1 MMKKFLKGMDISS
14 LPEHLD
20 ANEIFYD
27 QDGEEK
33 TAFKLLKDNG
43 VNSIRL
49 RIWNQPE
56 LVPESKGYCNLS
68 DTIKMAKEIKANDMH
83 FVLDFHYS
91 DYWADPGQQRKPH
104 AWEDL
109 SFDDLVRAVYDFT
122 YDVLSELGSQN
133 LLPDMVQ
140 VGNEIRSGML
150 FPDGAVPNY
159 ENLAKLIN
167 AGISAV
173 RNISRDFDYHIEVM
187 IHLDQGGRF
196 YYLKEWF
203 DSVFAAGME
212 PIDAIGISFYSFW
225 HGTFMDLRD
234 SMKQLI
240 ERYHL
245 PVYVVETAHPWR
257 LCDTGHVSKELM
269 DTAGLPAGIEEQ
281 KKSLGLV
288 FQIAETVS
296 GDLDTGVY
304 YWEPL
309 CYPAH
314 DHGSWDEN
322 MGMLDDHG
330 KALMGFDVYKDFSP
344 ENMPYDNIDEY
355 MESLYAIDESELPP
369 AGTNLIPNGDFR
381 DGIEGFWLEKDR
393 DDIEIICRNPEDTS
407 PALSG
412 DSSTGSC
419 SKAPQ
424 EIYVSCKSNFCFD
437 LFRDIKIEKSGKYQ
451 LSVDYRGT
459 NTTGV
464 KVSLY
469 MKTISCNGEELFSKD
484 IFPSDVRYVT
494 HSLDAVTLPVGTL
507 RIGIKLDTP
516 PVFGRIR
523 NLRLVEITA

>member
-1 MMKKFLKGMDISS
+1 MKKFLKGMDISS

-20 ANEIFYD
+20 SNEIFYD
-27 QDGEEK
+27 QNGQEK
-33 TAFKLLKDNG
+33 KAFELLKDNG

-49 RIWNQPE
+49 RIWNEPE
-56 LVPESKGYCNLS
+56 LVPESKGYCNLK
-68 DTIKMAKEIKANDMH
+68 DTLKMAKEVKQNDMH

-104 AWEDL
+104 AWESL
-109 SFDDLVRAVYDFT
+109 SFDELVSALYDFT
-122 YDVLSELGSQN
+122 YMVLKELANQDT
-133 LLPDMVQ
+133 LPDMVQ
-140 VGNEIRSGML
+140 VGNEIRSGLL

-159 ENLAKLIN
+159 DNIAKLVN
-167 AGISAV
+167 AGIKAV
-173 RNISRDFDYHIEVM
+173 RDISKEYSKDIVVM

-234 SMKQLI
+234 SMTQLI
-240 ERYHL
+240 ERYKL

-257 LCDTGHVSKELM
+257 LCETGHVSKELM

-330 KALMGFDVYKDFSP
+330 KALMGFDVYRDFTS
-344 ENMPYDNIDEY
+344 ENMPYENLDEY
-355 MESLYAIDESELPP
+355 MESLYAVDESELPP
-369 AGTNLIPNGDFR
+369 AGTNLIPNGDFS

-393 DDIEIICRNPEDTS
+393 DDIEITCSPCEDT
-407 PALSG
+407 PAG
-412 DSSTGSC
+412 IQPEQNP
-419 SKAPQ
+419 K

-437 LFRDIKIEKSGKYQ
+437 LFRDIKIDKAGKYQ
-451 LSVDYRGT
+451 LSVEYRGT

-469 MKTISCNGEELFSKD
+469 MKTISCNGEELFTKD
-484 IFPSDVRYVT
+484 IFPSDVRFVT
-494 HSLDAVTLPVGTL
+494 HCLDAVDLPAVTL
-507 RIGIKLDTP
+507 RIGIKMDTP

-523 NLRLVEITA
+523 NLRLVEVTE

>member
-1 MMKKFLKGMDISS
+1 MKKFLKGMDISS
-14 LPEHLD
+14 LPEHMD
-20 ANEIFYD
+20 AKEIFYD
-27 QDGEEK
+27 QNGEAKEP
-33 TAFKLLKDNG
+33 FKLLKDNG

-49 RIWNQPE
+49 RIWNEPG
-56 LVPESKGYCNLS
+56 LVPESKGYCDLPH
-68 DTIKMAKEIKANDMH
+68 TIEMAEQIKANDMH

-91 DYWADPGQQRKPH
+91 DFWADPGQQKKPH
-104 AWEDL
+104 AWADL
-109 SFDDLVRAVYDFT
+109 GFGDLVQAVYDYT
-122 YDVLSELGSQN
+122 CHVLNALGSRG

-150 FPDGAVPNY
+150 FPDGAVPAY
-159 ENLAKLIN
+159 DNLAKLIN
-167 AGISAV
+167 AGIRAV
-173 RNISRDFDYHIEVM
+173 RQISKDYNYPIEVM

-203 DSVFAAGME
+203 DAVFAAGME

-240 ERYHL
+240 ERYKL

-257 LCDTGHVSKELM
+257 LCESGHVSRELM
-269 DTAGLPAGIEEQ
+269 DTAGLPAGIAEQ

-314 DHGSWDEN
+314 GHGSWDEN
-322 MGMLDDHG
+322 MGMLDENG
-330 KALMGFDVYKDFSP
+330 KALMGFDVYRDFSP
-344 ENMPYDNIDEY
+344 ENMPYKDIDGY
-355 MESLYAIDESELPP
+355 MESLYAVDESQLPP
-369 AGTNLIPNGDFR
+369 AGTNLIPNGDFA
-381 DGIEGFWLEKDR
+381 DGTNGFWLEKDR
-393 DDIEIICRNPEDTS
+393 DDIEIYCRPCEDNMGNS
-407 PALSG
+407 A
-412 DSSTGSC
+412 
-419 SKAPQ
+419 APDTPDVNADH
-424 EIYVSCKSNFCFD
+424 EIYVSCKSNFVFD
-437 LFRDIKIEKSGKYQ
+437 LFRDIKIDKPGKYQ

-469 MKTISCNGEELFSKD
+469 MKTISCNGEELFTKD

-494 HSLDAVTLPVGTL
+494 HSLDAVDLEPGTL
-507 RIGIKLDTP
+507 RVGIRMDTP

-523 NLRLVEITA
+523 NLRLVEVEE